1 MAIGC
6 GTTEQYDYSFDRVI
20 AHRRDD
26 LCDGHYLQKCNGRS
40 LRLIL
45 IDCMSKQW
53 YVIRAISG
61 QEKKVKQYIES
72 EIERLKLEPYISQVL
87 IPTEKVF
94 EMRAGKKKIRERSFL
109 PGYVLIEVELQGEVL
124 QAIKDVPGVIGFLGT
139 EKGQNPVPLRKS
151 EVNKI
156 LGKVEEMHEMG
167 EMPVEAFVVGEP
179 VKVMAGPFN
188 GFNGTVEE
196 VYEDKKKL
204 KVMVKIFGRN
214 TPVEL
219 NYYQVEKEF

>member
-1 MAIGC
+1 M
-6 GTTEQYDYSFDRVI
+6 D
-20 AHRRDD
+20 
-26 LCDGHYLQKCNGRS
+26 
-40 LRLIL
+40 
-45 IDCMSKQW
+45 KQW

-61 QEKKVKQYIES
+61 QEKKVKMYIES
-72 EIERLKLEPYISQVL
+72 EIERLKLHDYVGQVL

-94 EMRAGKKKIRERSFL
+94 EMRGGKKKIRERSFL
-109 PGYVLIEVELQGEVL
+109 PGYVLIETHLGGEVM

-139 EKGQNPVPLRKS
+139 EKGQTPVPLRKS

-156 LGKVEEMHEMG
+156 LGKVDEMNEIG
-167 EMPVEAFVVGEP
+167 EVPMEAFVVGEP

-188 GFNGTVEE
+188 GFSGTVEE
-196 VYEDKKKL
+196 IYEDKKKL

-219 NYYQVEKEF
+219 NYFQVEKEF